1 MSTVESPSQTDAV
14 TRYCAASAAND
25 LEGMVAT
32 LAPGV
37 ELISPLSA
45 SAVIR
50 GRDDLRVLL
59 GAIYSSLK
67 GLHWDPPAW
76 NGSRAYAVG
85 SSHVAGLRIDDA
97 MIFELGPDGSIVR
110 IRPHL
115 RPWLGTTVL
124 ALILAAKLARHP
136 GVMLR
141 AAKAAMAAGRT
152 SRS

>member
-32 LAPGV
+32 LAPDV
-37 ELISPLSA
+37 ELVSPLSA
-45 SAVIR
+45 TAVIR

-76 NGSRAYAVG
+76 NGSRAYVVG
-85 SSHVAGLRIDDA
+85 SSRVAGLRIDDA

-124 ALILAAKLARHP
+124 ALILGAKLASHP

-141 AAKAAMAAGRT
+141 AAQAGMSAGRT
-152 SRS
+152 GAA